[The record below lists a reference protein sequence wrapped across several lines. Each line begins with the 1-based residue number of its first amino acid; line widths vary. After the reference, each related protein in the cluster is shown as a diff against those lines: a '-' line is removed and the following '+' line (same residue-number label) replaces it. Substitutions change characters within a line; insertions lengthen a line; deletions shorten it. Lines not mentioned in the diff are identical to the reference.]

1 MKKCTVLCVL
11 AAVPTLASAATYFK
25 NTNDNGLFTPF
36 NSSTPAGTR
45 YGDGGWLTNFQ
56 PSGIELTGITLGL
69 VAYGGTANGTTDI
82 TFTFNDGDP
91 SGLVFGSGNTLY
103 STTISN
109 VQLIADEASP
119 ATLFD
124 LFIPLPSVMTS
135 GGFNNIGFSIGV
147 SNFNFDGQFGFQCSS
162 AFGQQIGFY
171 TNNASYYDGNN
182 WSLFSFGV
190 GNFGVANFVAEVVPS
205 PASGLTLAGACLLA
219 ARRRRG

>member
-1 MKKCTVLCVL
+1 MNKLLCACVL
-11 AAVPTLASAATYFK
+11 AAIPGVASATTYFK

-36 NSSTPAGTR
+36 NSSTPAGVR
-45 YGDGGWLTNFQ
+45 YGDGGWLSDFQ
-56 PSGIELTGITLGL
+56 PGGFTLTGITLGL
-69 VAYGGTANGTTDI
+69 AAFGGTANGTTDI

-91 SGLVFGSGNTLY
+91 SGLVFGTGNTLY
-103 STTISN
+103 STTITN

-124 LFIPLPSVMTS
+124 LYIPLPSIVTA

-171 TNNASYYDGNN
+171 TNNASYYSGSN
-182 WSLFSFGV
+182 WSLFSFGP
-190 GNFGVANFVAEVVPS
+190 GAFGVGNFVAEIVPS
-205 PASGLTLAGACLLA
+205 PASGMTLAGACLLA